1 MSDHIAD
8 VSKMVDEN
16 PGVQGL
22 AQLGRNAIERV
33 AQLEAEIVRLTGCL
47 ERANAQAEHFEREWY
62 LRGDVLDTAE
72 YWLGSLLAVIH
83 RDGGHY
89 EAEHGTA
96 RAADDAIAA
105 VHVLRGSLEGY
116 VEANRYMKGEL
127 DDALEDAR
135 KYAEA
140 QGEIARLT
148 DANRHQDEMIGEQA
162 TQIARLREAMA
173 IIAHP
178 VNIGKLYH
186 MDAVTQARAALA
198 QVAEVPNG

>member
-8 VSKMVDEN
+8 VSKMVDKN

-22 AQLGRNAIERV
+22 AQLGRNAIDR
-33 AQLEAEIVRLTGCL
+33 TSSL
-47 ERANAQAEHFEREWY
+47 ERTIAT
-62 LRGDVLDTAE
+62 LRMRLRRAGQLLIEEIGADGPESADDTAE
-72 YWLGSLLAVIH
+72 RAAVVIRNQADAIAALSSQLGNLLAVIH

-89 EAEHGTA
+89 ESEHGTEKA
-96 RAADDAIAA
+96 CADAETA

-135 KYAEA
+135 KYCEA
-140 QGEIARLT
+140 QREIARLRG
-148 DANRHQDEMIGEQA
+148 A
-162 TQIARLREAMA
+162 LA

-186 MDAVTQARAALA
+186 MDAVTQARAALT
-198 QVAEVPNG
+198 QVAEVPK

>member
-1 MSDHIAD
+1 MTDPLQD
-8 VSKMVDEN
+8 

-33 AQLEAEIVRLTGCL
+33 AQLEAE
-47 ERANAQAEHFEREWY
+47 
-62 LRGDVLDTAE
+62 
-72 YWLGSLLAVIH
+72 LA
-83 RDGGHY
+83 
-89 EAEHGTA
+89 
-96 RAADDAIAA
+96 
-105 VHVLRGSLEGY
+105 GY
-116 VEANRYMKGEL
+116 VEANRHMKGEL

-135 KYAEA
+135 KYCEA

-198 QVAEVPNG
+198 QVAEVGK